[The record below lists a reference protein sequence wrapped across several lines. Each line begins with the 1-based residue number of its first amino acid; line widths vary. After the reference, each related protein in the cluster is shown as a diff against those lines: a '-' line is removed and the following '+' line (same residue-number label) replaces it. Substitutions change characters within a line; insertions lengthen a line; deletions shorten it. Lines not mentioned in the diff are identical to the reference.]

1 MQWGSHLVQ
10 SRQLCVKE
18 KKRKSIQPT
27 APEML
32 LTTFSKWEG
41 WQWCVILY
49 AFSVAT
55 SRLKRTQFRKGSA
68 FRATF
73 SRKRTPF
80 VVRAVSRLYTL
91 AHEIISSSYLKPGHK
106 PLLPYIFKA
115 DGERRVRPPRPR
127 PLAFLVAGVG
137 FEPTTSGLQVPR

>member
-27 APEML
+27 APAMS
-32 LTTFSKWEG
+32 LTTFSKREG
-41 WQWCVILY
+41 LQWCILLY
-49 AFSVAT
+49 ASSVAA

-80 VVRAVSRLYTL
+80 VFRAVSRLCTL
-91 AHEIISSSYLKPGHK
+91 AHEIISRNYLKPGHK
-106 PLLPYIFKA
+106 PLLLYIFKA
-115 DGERRVRPPRPR
+115 DGERRARPR
-127 PLAFLVAGVG
+127 RPCPLAFWVAGVG
-137 FEPTTSGLQVPR
+137 FKPTTSGLQVPR